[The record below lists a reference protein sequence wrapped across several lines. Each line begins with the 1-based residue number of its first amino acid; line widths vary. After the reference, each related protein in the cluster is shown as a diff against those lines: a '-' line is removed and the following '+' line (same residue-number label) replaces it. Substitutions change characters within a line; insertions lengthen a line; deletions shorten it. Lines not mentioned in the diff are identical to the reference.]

1 MDSKAPKP
9 SHETSIW
16 ASQLPLETETCFF
29 ILANAMD
36 VFMTYLLLNHGS
48 EFQDHGPEFQESNL
62 LANYIL
68 SRYGF
73 RGMIYFKF
81 ALVAFVTV
89 VAQIIARTRPR
100 TARAVLNAGTVIVS
114 LVVVYSI
121 NLWIQHSGYFG

>member
-1 MDSKAPKP
+1 
-9 SHETSIW
+9 
-16 ASQLPLETETCFF
+16 
-29 ILANAMD
+29 
-36 VFMTYLLLNHGS
+36 
-48 EFQDHGPEFQESNL
+48 
-62 LANYIL
+62 
-68 SRYGF
+68 
-73 RGMIYFKF
+73 MIYFKF

>member
-36 VFMTYLLLNHGS
+36 VFMTYLLLNHG
-48 EFQDHGPEFQESNL
+48 PEFQESNL

-68 SRYGF
+68 SRYEF